1 MGKLPE
7 GCMTDPAEAE
17 RIAAAAREA
26 AARFR
31 EGMGR

>member
-1 MGKLPE
+1 MRATIAA
-7 GCMTDPAEAE
+7 MTDPEEAE
-17 RIAAAAREA
+17 RIASAAREA

>member
-1 MGKLPE
+1 MRATVANV
-7 GCMTDPAEAE
+7 TDPAEAE
-17 RIAAAAREA
+17 RIAAAARDE